1 MGTDDDVRSSG
12 RRQPTGRGGASPQ
25 PGVAPRTLRAALTVP
40 AVVLAMVAGAAVAL
54 TTAGGSGAAVP
65 WPTEQTQDAARA
77 PGGAPTARAGALAL
91 VVPTP
96 VSSKASS
103 SATVSP
109 GPTPT
114 PAVPPGLS
122 ADDVR
127 AGLLSADVPRAATGD
142 LVVVPGGDAGPGEG
156 EVLRV
161 RVEVER
167 GLPVDGTVF
176 AAAVMRTLNDPRG
189 WGADGTLSFA
199 RVDGKAD
206 LRVVLASPDEVDRL
220 CAPLQTDGTVS
231 CGRAGRAVLNY
242 ARWARATDEFPDRAR
257 YRQYVVNHEVGHLLG
272 HPHEVCPGAG
282 RPAPVMQQQTL
293 RVAPCEPNPWPH
305 P

>member
-1 MGTDDDVRSSG
+1 MGTDDGARSPGGHEPPG
-12 RRQPTGRGGASPQ
+12 RVGASPA
-25 PGVAPRTLRAALTVP
+25 PWVAPRTLRAALTVP
-40 AVVLAMVAGAAVAL
+40 AVVLAMVTGAALAL

-65 WPTEQTQDAARA
+65 WPPAAEQRSADGPLGTPQAD
-77 PGGAPTARAGALAL
+77 ALAI

-96 VSSKASS
+96 TAVPA
-103 SATVSP
+103 ATP
-109 GPTPT
+109 TPTPT
-114 PAVPPGLS
+114 PAPTPTVPPGLS

-127 AGLLSADVPRAATGD
+127 AGLLSAQVPRSATGD
-142 LVVVPGGDAGPGEG
+142 LVVVTGEDAGPGQG

-161 RVEVER
+161 RVEVEQ
-167 GLPVDGTVF
+167 GLPVDGRAF

-189 WGADGTLSFA
+189 WGADGRLSFA
-199 RVDGKAD
+199 RVDGGAD

-220 CAPLQTDGTVS
+220 CAPLQTEGTVS
-231 CGRAGRAVLNY
+231 CGREGRAVINY

-272 HPHEVCPGAG
+272 HPHEACPGAG
-282 RPAPVMQQQTL
+282 RLAPVMQQQTL
-293 RVAPCEPNPWPH
+293 AVAPCEPNPWPH

>member
-12 RRQPTGRGGASPQ
+12 RPQPTGRGGASPQ
-25 PGVAPRTLRAALTVP
+25 PEVAPRTLRAALTVP

-65 WPTEQTQDAARA
+65 WPTEQSQEATGAR
-77 PGGAPTARAGALAL
+77 GGATTGPPGALAL
-91 VVPTP
+91 VVPTQP
-96 VSSKASS
+96 SSPADAVTPSS
-103 SATVSP
+103 TP
-109 GPTPT
+109 RPT
-114 PAVPPGLS
+114 VPPGLS

-142 LVVVPGGDAGPGEG
+142 LVVVAGGDAGPGEG

-167 GLPVDGTVF
+167 GLPVDGEVF

-199 RVDGKAD
+199 RVDGRAD